1 MAIVLLTG
9 ASSGLGAALAPLL
22 AADGDRV
29 ALAAR
34 RAEALEGVVQRIRG
48 AGGEAMALPLDVGDR
63 DAVHAAVAQVEAAWG
78 PVQTLVANA
87 GVGFSMSAT
96 AYDSSIVERTFR
108 VNVLGMSHC
117 IEAVLPGM
125 LSAGAGHIVGVGS
138 LAGYR
143 GMAGS
148 APYCASKAA
157 VRLLL
162 EGLRVEL
169 RAKNIA
175 VTHIAPGFVETP
187 MTDRNDFEMPFLL
200 PLDEG
205 ARHMHRAIRSRP
217 AHYAFPW
224 QLAGAMGLGRA
235 LPNGIWDRVMA
246 GRQAKKTEE
255 VTDERS
261 DH

>member
-22 AADGDRV
+22 AADGDKL

-34 RAEALEGVVQRIRG
+34 RADKLAGVVDQIRA
-48 AGGEAMALPLDVGDR
+48 AGGEAMALPLDVTDR
-63 DAVHAAVAQVEAAWG
+63 DAVHAAVKTVEETWG
-78 PVQTLVANA
+78 PVETLIANA
-87 GVGFSMSAT
+87 GVGKPVSPET
-96 AYDSSIVERTFR
+96 YDSSVVEWIFQ
-108 VNVLGMSHC
+108 VNVMGMSHC

-125 LSAGAGHIVGVGS
+125 LRAGRGHIVGVGS

-143 GMAGS
+143 GLPGS
-148 APYCASKAA
+148 GPYCASKAA

-169 RAKNIA
+169 RQKGIP

-187 MTDRNDFEMPFLL
+187 MTAVNEFDMPFLL
-200 PLDEG
+200 PLEAG
-205 ARHMHRAIRSRP
+205 ARHMYRAIRFKK

-224 QLAGAMGLGRA
+224 QLATAMGIGRA
-235 LPNGIWDRVMA
+235 LPNGIWDRVLA
-246 GRQAKKTEE
+246 GQKAQKS
-255 VTDERS
+255 VAQD
-261 DH
+261 D

>member
-34 RAEALEGVVQRIRG
+34 RADALEAVVEQIRS
-48 AGGEAMALPLDVGDR
+48 AGGEALAVPLDVTDR
-63 DAVHAAVAQVEAAWG
+63 DAVQAAVAQVAEVWG
-78 PVQTLVANA
+78 PVETLVANA
-87 GVGFSMSAT
+87 GVGFAVSAE
-96 AYDSSIVERTFR
+96 AYDSGTVERIFA
-108 VNVLGMSHC
+108 VNVLGLSHC
-117 IEAVLPGM
+117 VEAVLPGM
-125 LSAGAGHIVGVGS
+125 LAAGAGHIVGVGS

-143 GMAGS
+143 GLPGS

-169 RAKNIA
+169 RSKGVA

-187 MTDRNDFEMPFLL
+187 LTARNDFEMPFLL
-200 PLDEG
+200 PVEEG
-205 ARHMHRAIRSRP
+205 ARHLYTAIRKRP
-217 AHYAFPW
+217 AEYAFPW
-224 QLAGAMGLGRA
+224 QLKTAMGLGRM
-235 LPNGIWDRVMA
+235 LPAGLWDRAMS
-246 GRQAKKTEE
+246 GRKAEKSEAI
-255 VTDERS
+255 DGPG
-261 DH
+261 DG

>member
-34 RAEALEGVVQRIRG
+34 RAEALEDVVGRIRA

-63 DAVHAAVAQVEAAWG
+63 DAVHAAVDTIRETWG

-87 GVGFSMSAT
+87 GVGFSMSA
-96 AYDSSIVERTFR
+96 ADYDSALVERTFR

-125 LSAGAGHIVGVGS
+125 LAAGAGHVVGVGS

-205 ARHMHRAIRSRP
+205 ARHMHRAIRTR
-217 AHYAFPW
+217 AADYAFPW
-224 QLAGAMGLGRA
+224 QLSTAMGLGRI
-235 LPNGIWDRVMA
+235 LPNGLWDRMMS
-246 GRQAKKTEE
+246 GRQAKKSDE
-255 VTDERS
+255 VTDQRS
-261 DH
+261 DD